1 MDKKNLEGGIDRL
14 KGRVKETVGVASND
28 RDLEA
33 EGKLDQVKGKVKDLA
48 GDLRQGI
55 KDKLDDLDRPSRK

>member
-1 MDKKNLEGGIDRL
+1 MDKKNIEGGIDHA
-14 KGRVKETVGVASND
+14 KGRIKETVGVAAND

-33 EGKLDQVKGKVKDLA
+33 EGKSDQVKGKVKDLA

-55 KDKLDDLDRPSRK
+55 KDGLDNLDRKP

>member
-1 MDKKNLEGGIDRL
+1 MDKKNIEGGIDTF
-14 KGRVKETVGVASND
+14 KGRVKETVGVATND

-33 EGKLDQVKGKVKDLA
+33 EGKNDQIKGKVKGLA

-55 KDKLDDLDRPSRK
+55 KDGLDSLDKKP

>member
-1 MDKKNLEGGIDRL
+1 MDKKNVEGGVDTI
-14 KGRVKETVGVASND
+14 KGRVKETLGVASND

-33 EGKLDQVKGKVKDLA
+33 EGKGDQVKGKVKDLA

-55 KDKLDDLDRPSRK
+55 KDGLDNLDRKP